1 MLLLFQELLIQ
12 DHLMK
17 ESTQFVL
24 LFQKKLQMLK
34 TLMTDLYY
42 KNQAQQVF
50 EQALI
55 SLLEQ

>member
-1 MLLLFQELLIQ
+1 MLPLFQELLIQ

-17 ESTQFVL
+17 ESIQSVL
-24 LFQKKLQMLK
+24 LFQKKRQTQK
-34 TLMTDLYY
+34 ILMMDLYY